1 MRSKR
6 QSLPY
11 QAPALEPCAVR
22 PVTKQVS
29 RRHASKTFDRVEG
42 VSLHDVAREHGTPV
56 YVVSEKALRDAC
68 RSFRKPFESRY
79 PDVQLAWSYKTH
91 YLSAICQVF
100 HDEGSW
106 AEVVSGFEYDIAES
120 LGVPGERTIFNGPHK
135 TDAELAK
142 AFSRGSMVNLDSF
155 AELDR
160 VLALAKRMGRRLDV
174 GLRLN
179 VNLNYPPWDK
189 FGFNVESGQA
199 AEAARKAHES
209 GRLRVNG
216 LHMHLGTYITDPGI
230 YGRGMEK
237 MAEFA
242 QELETRHG
250 TAMEYFDVGGGFAST
265 NTLHSQFLKGE
276 AANPTFE
283 QYAEAVCAPLARRVP
298 FLKGKPRLFVEAGRC
313 LVDEA
318 ACLLMSVLSLKLLS
332 NGIKAAIVDG
342 GVNLLPTSYWYK
354 HDIQALKDSAFG
366 LEEYHVLGCLC
377 MQIDV
382 IRSAVPLPP
391 LSPGDLLVVRNV
403 GAYNYSQSMT
413 FIQPRPAWLLVSDGR
428 VDVIREGETAE
439 WVRALDRIP
448 ARLAPKAPRNG
459 KARRR

>member
-6 QSLPY
+6 QTVPY
-11 QAPALEPCAVR
+11 ASPTLEPCAVR
-22 PVTKQVS
+22 PVTRQVS
-29 RRHASKTFDRVEG
+29 RRHAAATFDRVEG
-42 VSLHDVAREHGTPV
+42 VSLHDVARDHGTPV
-56 YVVSEKALRDAC
+56 YVVSEKALRDSC
-68 RSFRKPFESRY
+68 RDFRRHFEKRY
-79 PDVQLAWSYKTH
+79 PDVVLAWSYKTH

-106 AEVVSGFEYDIAES
+106 AEVVSGFEYTIAES

-135 TDAELAK
+135 TDEELRK

-155 AELDR
+155 AELER
-160 VLALAKRMGRRLDV
+160 VIALAKRMGRRLDV

-189 FGFNVESGQA
+189 FGFSVESGHA
-199 AEAARKAHES
+199 AEAARRAHAS

-216 LHMHLGTYITDPGI
+216 LHMHLGTYVTDPGI
-230 YGRGMEK
+230 YARGMEK
-237 MAEFA
+237 MGEVA
-242 QELETRHG
+242 QELEGRHG
-250 TAMEYFDVGGGFAST
+250 APMEYFDVGGGFAST

-283 QYAEAVCAPLARRVP
+283 QYAEAVCTPLAKRLP
-298 FLKGKPRLFVEAGRC
+298 FLKKRPRLFVEAGRC
-313 LVDEA
+313 MVDEA
-318 ACLLMSVLSLKLLS
+318 ACLLTRVLSLKLLS

-354 HDIQALKDSAFG
+354 HDIQALKDSSFG

-391 LSPGDLLVVRNV
+391 LSAGDLLVVRNV

-413 FIQPRPAWLLVSDGR
+413 FIQPRPAWLLVSDKR
-428 VDVIREGETAE
+428 VDVIREGETSE
-439 WVRALDRIP
+439 YIRALDRIP
-448 ARLAPKAPRNG
+448 ERLAPRRTG